1 MTPLV
6 VRMCD
11 NRRLS
16 IFFGDFGEVIN
27 ANDYK
32 SK

>member
-1 MTPLV
+1 MSV
-6 VRMCD
+6 VGTCD

-16 IFFGDFGEVIN
+16 IFSDHLCKVIN
-27 ANDYK
+27 ANDCR